1 MYFVKYGDDIFY
13 PSSASKSVTKY
24 DLKMNMIEEFDNIKN
39 AKINSGYKGS
49 DFKRFLNNNNN
60 LYNGF
65 YWIINDTNYCK

>member
-1 MYFVKYGDDIFY
+1 
-13 PSSASKSVTKY
+13 
-24 DLKMNMIEEFDNIKN
+24 MNMIEEFDNIKN